1 MPVRHLPLY
10 ALLAWAAAI
19 FIVSSFPNPPDAGG
33 EELQYEI
40 AHVVEYLVFGVLAF
54 GALRSYLPGRPLAGI
69 AAAAWAVSA
78 LYGMSDEFH
87 QSFVPNR
94 DANWLDVGFDALGA
108 AIGVA
113 AAAVVA
119 SRRRT
124 RPSPSTA

>member
-10 ALLAWAAAI
+10 GLLAWAAAI

-40 AHVVEYLVFGVLAF
+40 AHVVEYLIFGVPAS
-54 GALRSYLPGRPLAGI
+54 GALRSNFPERPLAGI
-69 AAAAWAVSA
+69 AAAAWAVSV

-108 AIGVA
+108 AIGVT

-124 RPSPSTA
+124 RPSPSPA